1 MGKAPDKALR
11 DARLEKLLPKIRAM
25 REMLESADLPKQA
38 IDIAIG
44 AVVHSMDDSD
54 GQAIFDLK
62 SAGTYI
68 SRKASYIRKLCR
80 EQKIRHLR
88 EGSGEK
94 AQYLI
99 RREWMDDYLSRCAVD
114 IPAIHESGC

>member
-44 AVVHSMDDSD
+44 AVVHSY
-54 GQAIFDLK
+54 G
-62 SAGTYI
+62 
-68 SRKASYIRKLCR
+68 
-80 EQKIRHLR
+80 
-88 EGSGEK
+88 
-94 AQYLI
+94 
-99 RREWMDDYLSRCAVD
+99 
-114 IPAIHESGC
+114 